1 MYKGG
6 NGAYICNQTRLTD
19 ATMLLIQQVRQ
30 GTCWWQYFID
40 ENSGFMFHFNQDYL
54 FMTLILLDIVGDK
67 FILVNVEIKDVDL
80 LRKFVFPI
88 SAVT

>member
-1 MYKGG
+1 
-6 NGAYICNQTRLTD
+6 
-19 ATMLLIQQVRQ
+19 
-30 GTCWWQYFID
+30 
-40 ENSGFMFHFNQDYL
+40 MFHFNRDYL

>member
-1 MYKGG
+1 
-6 NGAYICNQTRLTD
+6 
-19 ATMLLIQQVRQ
+19 
-30 GTCWWQYFID
+30 
-40 ENSGFMFHFNQDYL
+40 
-54 FMTLILLDIVGDK
+54 MTLILLDIVGDK

>member
-1 MYKGG
+1 
-6 NGAYICNQTRLTD
+6 
-19 ATMLLIQQVRQ
+19 
-30 GTCWWQYFID
+30 
-40 ENSGFMFHFNQDYL
+40 MFHFNQDSL

-67 FILVNVEIKDVDL
+67 FILVNVEIKDVDW